1 MPHLALNGGQPTRAK
16 TFPKWP
22 FLRTEQMR
30 ALESAWQSGVW
41 GIRSAHVAEFEKRFA
56 EFQHAKHALASANG
70 TVGLWVA
77 LKACGVKAGDEVIIP
92 PYTFIATASAV
103 LMANAVPVFV
113 DIDPN
118 TYNLDATQLEAA
130 ITSRT
135 AAIMPVHIAG
145 QPADLDAILA
155 IAAAHDLPMIE
166 DAAQAHGSEWRGRRV
181 GAIGNVGVFSF
192 QSSKNMC
199 AGEGG
204 AVVTDAKEIFERC
217 FSYNNCGRA
226 LEGAWYEHRVLGSNH
241 RMTAWSAAI
250 LNAQFATIE
259 GDMQLRDRN
268 ANYLDQRLCELPGIR
283 PLIVHPGVTRH
294 SRHLYIMRYEAEAFD
309 NLSRE
314 KFLEA
319 LQAEG
324 IPAYKGYTPLYR
336 EKMFALDPREYPWLE
351 GLNYNDLA
359 LPACEKACDEEA
371 VWLAQSVLLGS
382 ESDMEDIV
390 HAIAKVQKHVHELMP
405 SDVTVPIELGSEEAF
420 SESQLS

>member
-1 MPHLALNGGQPTRAK
+1 MPHLAINGGTPTRTK
-16 TFPKWP
+16 PFPKWP
-22 FLRTEQMR
+22 FLRHEQLT
-30 ALESAWQSGVW
+30 ALQAAWESGVW
-41 GIRSAHVAEFEKRFA
+41 GVRSPHVAEFEKRFA

-118 TYNLDATQLEAA
+118 TYNIDATQIEDA
-130 ITSRT
+130 ITART
-135 AAIMPVHIAG
+135 AALMPVHIAG

-155 IAAAHDLPMIE
+155 IAAKHNLPVIE

-181 GAIGNVGVFSF
+181 GAIGTAGVFSF

-204 AVVTDAKEIFERC
+204 AIVTDAKEIFARC
-217 FSYNNCGRA
+217 FSYHNCGRT

-268 ANYLDQRLCELPGIR
+268 AGYLDQRLCEIPGIR

-309 NLSRE
+309 GLPRE

-324 IPAYKGYTPLYR
+324 IPAYKGYSPLYR
-336 EKMFALDPREYPWLE
+336 EKMFALDPREYPWIE
-351 GLNYNDLA
+351 GRNYHELA
-359 LPACEKACDEEA
+359 LPVCEHACDAEA
-371 VWLAQSVLLGS
+371 VWLAQSVLLGT

-390 HAIAKVQKHVHELMP
+390 HAIAKIQKHAHELLP
-405 SDVTVPIELGSEEAF
+405 SNIVTTVELGMEETTAD
-420 SESQLS
+420 SLL

>member
-1 MPHLALNGGQPTRAK
+1 MPHLALNGGTPVRTK
-16 TFPKWP
+16 PFPKWP
-22 FLRTEQMR
+22 LLRNEQLN
-30 ALESAWQSGVW
+30 ALQAAWESGVW
-41 GIRSAHVAEFEKRFA
+41 GVRSPHVAEFEKRFA
-56 EFQHAKHALASANG
+56 EFQHAKHGLASANG

-130 ITSRT
+130 LTART

-145 QPADLDAILA
+145 QPADLDAVLA
-155 IAAAHDLPMIE
+155 IAARHNLPVIE

-204 AVVTDAKEIFERC
+204 AIVTDSKEIFERC
-217 FSYNNCGRA
+217 FSYNNCGRS

-250 LNAQFATIE
+250 LLSQFATIAD
-259 GDMQLRDRN
+259 DMHLRDRN
-268 ANYLDQRLCELPGIR
+268 ADYLDQRLCELPGIR

-294 SRHLYIMRYEAEAFD
+294 SRHLYIFRYDAEAFD
-309 NLSRE
+309 NLPRE

-336 EKMFALDPREYPWLE
+336 EKMFALDPREYPWIE
-351 GLNYNDLA
+351 GRNYNDLA
-359 LPACEKACDEEA
+359 LPVCENACDEEA
-371 VWLAQSVLLGS
+371 VWLAQSVLLGT
-382 ESDMEDIV
+382 ESDMEDLV
-390 HAIAKVQKHVHELMP
+390 HAIAKIQKHLHELLP
-405 SDVTVPIELGSEEAF
+405 HEIALPLELGAEETTF
-420 SESQLS
+420 ENIH

>member
-1 MPHLALNGGQPTRAK
+1 MPHLALNGGAPTRTK
-16 TFPKWP
+16 PFPKWP
-22 FLRTEQMR
+22 FLRNEQLN
-30 ALESAWQSGVW
+30 ALQAAWESGVW
-41 GIRSAHVAEFEKRFA
+41 GVRSPHVAEFEKRFA
-56 EFQHAKHALASANG
+56 EFQQAKYGLASANG
-70 TVGLWVA
+70 TVGIWVA
-77 LKACGVKAGDEVIIP
+77 LKAGDVKAGDEVIIP

-155 IAAAHDLPMIE
+155 IAARHNLPVIE
-166 DAAQAHGSEWRGRRV
+166 DAAQAHGSEWRDRRV

-192 QSSKNMC
+192 QSSKNMS

-204 AVVTDAKEIFERC
+204 AIVSNSKEIIDLC
-217 FSYNNCGRA
+217 FSYNNCGR
-226 LEGAWYEHRVLGSNH
+226 LPEGAWYEHRVLGSNH

-250 LNAQFATIE
+250 LLAQFATIE
-259 GDMQLRDRN
+259 NDMQQRDLN
-268 ANYLDQRLCELPGIR
+268 ASYLDQRLCELPGIR

-309 NLSRE
+309 NLPRE

-351 GLNYNDLA
+351 GMNYNELA
-359 LPACEKACDEEA
+359 LPVCEQACDEEA
-371 VWLAQSVLLGS
+371 VWLAQSVLLGT
-382 ESDMEDIV
+382 ESDVEDLV
-390 HAIAKVQKHVHELMP
+390 HAIAKIQKHLHELLP
-405 SDVTVPIELGSEEAF
+405 SDIAIPLELGTEETF
-420 SESQLS
+420 SEAAS

>member
-1 MPHLALNGGQPTRAK
+1 MPQLALNGGTPTRTK
-16 TFPKWP
+16 PFPQWP
-22 FLRTEQMR
+22 FLRQEQLH
-30 ALESAWQSGVW
+30 ALQSAWESGVW

-56 EFQHAKHALASANG
+56 EFQQAKYGIASANG

-130 ITSRT
+130 ITART

-155 IAAAHDLPMIE
+155 LAAQHGLPVIE
-166 DAAQAHGSEWRGRRV
+166 DAAQAHGSEWRGQRV
-181 GAIGNVGVFSF
+181 GGLGTVGVFSF
-192 QSSKNMC
+192 QSSKNMS

-204 AVVTDAKEIFERC
+204 AIVTNSKEIFERC
-217 FSYNNCGRA
+217 FSYNNCGRV

-241 RMTAWSAAI
+241 RMAAWPAAL
-250 LNAQFATIE
+250 LNAQFTTLAD
-259 GDMQLRDRN
+259 DMQLRDRN
-268 ANYLDQRLCELPGIR
+268 AGYLDQRLCELPGIR

-309 NLSRE
+309 NLPRE
-314 KFLEA
+314 KFLAA

-336 EKMFALDPREYPWLE
+336 EKMFALDPTEYPWIE
-351 GLNYNDLA
+351 GRNYNHLA
-359 LPACEKACDEEA
+359 LPVCEKACDEEA
-371 VWLAQSVLLGS
+371 VWLAQSVLLGT

-390 HAIAKVQKHVHELMP
+390 HAIAKVQKHVHELLP
-405 SDVTVPIELGSEEAF
+405 RDVALPLDLDLEEATL
-420 SESQLS
+420 ESAA